1 MAIASRPRDELA
13 AALDATSPVWALRR
27 AAIVALE
34 GGMPRDVLLER
45 LEALRAE
52 ARRHDDDAEDAVLD
66 VMDFVSGW
74 ATPKWRL

>member
-1 MAIASRPRDELA
+1 
-13 AALDATSPVWALRR
+13 
-27 AAIVALE
+27 VALE